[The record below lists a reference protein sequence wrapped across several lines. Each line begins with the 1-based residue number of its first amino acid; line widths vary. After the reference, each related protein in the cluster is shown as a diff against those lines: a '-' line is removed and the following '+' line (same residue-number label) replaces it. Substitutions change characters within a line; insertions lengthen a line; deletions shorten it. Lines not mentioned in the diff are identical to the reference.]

1 LESVPKGFFA
11 FTGDEASG
19 EGSGAA
25 LYQGLNFLG
34 GGFREEN

>member
-1 LESVPKGFFA
+1 MESVPKGFLA
-11 FTGDEASG
+11 FIGNEASG

-34 GGFREEN
+34 GGFHEEN